1 MINGA
6 DYMNWRDIVFG
17 GGGGCLTTSAYES
30 ANIGSMTSTENLK
43 LIAKDS
49 AFQKKMKET
58 CLLYTSPSP
67 RDRQKSR
74 MPSSA

>member
-30 ANIGSMTSTENLK
+30 ANIGLS
-43 LIAKDS
+43 LIHIS
-49 AFQKKMKET
+49 FPEVQSKE
-58 CLLYTSPSP
+58 LLQSP
-67 RDRQKSR
+67 DH
-74 MPSSA
+74 PSVPGFP

>member
-30 ANIGSMTSTENLK
+30 ANIGSMTSTENAEADCKGLCFPE
-43 LIAKDS
+43 KD
-49 AFQKKMKET
+49 E
-58 CLLYTSPSP
+58 
-67 RDRQKSR
+67 RNN
-74 MPSSA
+74 